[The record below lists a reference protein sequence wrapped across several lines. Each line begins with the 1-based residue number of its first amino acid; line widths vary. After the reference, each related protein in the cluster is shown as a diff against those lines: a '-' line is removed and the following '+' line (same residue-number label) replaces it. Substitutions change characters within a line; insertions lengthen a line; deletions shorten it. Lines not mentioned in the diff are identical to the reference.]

1 MRPPMAG
8 CLQTPPM
15 AGQSSRPA
23 IRDAAIR
30 GRTPRSDRGARRA
43 AECALACGHGLFLFP
58 HAGLL
63 VVLALAQLGEDAGL
77 LALLLEVPD
86 GALDGLVLLD
96 ADPGHD
102 SGSPLPHSQGA
113 QVVPGVPQTWE
124 VRTIRE
130 KHAPVKANSTT

>member
-1 MRPPMAG
+1 MRPPIVG
-8 CLQTPPM
+8 CLQTLPSR
-15 AGQSSRPA
+15 AGPA
-23 IRDAAIR
+23 IGSAAISE
-30 GRTPRSDRGARRA
+30 GMPRSDGGARRA
-43 AECALACGHGLFLFP
+43 PECALACGHCLFLFP

-77 LALLLEVPD
+77 LALLLEAPD

-96 ADPGHD
+96 ADPGHG

-113 QVVPGVPQTWE
+113 QVIPGVPQTWE

-130 KHAPVKANSTT
+130 KHAPVKANS